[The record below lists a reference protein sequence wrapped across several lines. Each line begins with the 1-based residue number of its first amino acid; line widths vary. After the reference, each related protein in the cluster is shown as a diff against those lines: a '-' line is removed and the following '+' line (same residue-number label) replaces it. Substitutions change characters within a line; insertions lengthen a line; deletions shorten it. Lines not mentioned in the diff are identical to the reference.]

1 MDWMAQ
7 RSALIVG
14 GETGIGL
21 AAAVE
26 QAAAVAHDRART
38 SSVLEESAA

>member
-26 QAAAVAHDRART
+26 QAAVAHDRART